1 VKNQPSAASF
11 MNWPCALTAASLVGG
26 FLALILAGQGDV
38 KWAAGVVVVCGILD
52 SVDGIVARRMDLS
65 GPFGAQLDSLAD
77 IVAFG
82 AAPALMLYFGVLNE
96 LPVVGLAACG
106 AFVLCGAWRL
116 ARFALIADEDR
127 FVGLPIP
134 PAAVIAAGTAAWAP
148 PAGVVLAM
156 TVALCVLMV
165 SDVPFPTFRTIGRL
179 LTKPTRRRHMQ
190 PEPAVRMEVE
200 VVETGALSGSTSSP
214 QRG

>member
-1 VKNQPSAASF
+1 
-11 MNWPCALTAASLVGG
+11 MNWACALTATSLAGG

-38 KWAAGVVVVCGILD
+38 KWAAGVVVVCGVLD
-52 SVDGIVARRMDLS
+52 TADGVIARRLELCS
-65 GPFGAQLDSLAD
+65 PFGAQLDSLAD
-77 IVAFG
+77 VVAFG
-82 AAPALMLYFGVLNE
+82 VAPALMLYVGVLKD
-96 LPVVGLAACG
+96 LPVAGIAACL

-116 ARFALIADEDR
+116 ARFALIADGDR

-156 TVALCVLMV
+156 TVALCLLMV
-165 SDVPFPTFRTIGRL
+165 SDVPFPTVRTIGRL
-179 LTKPTRRRHMQ
+179 LKPRRRTKA
-190 PEPAVRMEVE
+190 EPAVRLEVE
-200 VVETGALSGSTSSP
+200 VVDAGALPGSTSSSP